1 MANVNSVSMSG
12 VVDDDPALMRTLE
25 GREILAFT
33 LRVGGRSEDGDGTVV
48 GFDNFVACRVQDGR
62 AAALERVIR
71 RGSHVMLSGTVRQ
84 TRRIGTAQVR
94 PDAHARVI
102 VEQIDVTDAP
112 CSGTTMREAIGLN
125 GYGRGRQGEGEGD
138 ETA

>member
-1 MANVNSVSMSG
+1 MANVNSVSLSG

-94 PDAHARVI
+94 PDAHVRVI

-112 CSGTTMREAIGLN
+112 CSGTTMRETLGLN
-125 GYGRGRQGEGEGD
+125 GYGRGRQGEEGD

>member
-1 MANVNSVSMSG
+1 MANVNSVSLSG

-25 GREILAFT
+25 GKEILAFT
-33 LRVGGRSEDGDGTVV
+33 LRVGEHVEEYDDGTILVV
-48 GFDNFVACRVQDGR
+48 DNFVACRVEDGR
-62 AAALERVIR
+62 AATLERLVR
-71 RGSHVMLSGTVRQ
+71 RGSHVALSGTVRQ

-102 VEQIDVTDAP
+102 VDTIDVVDAP

-125 GYGRGRQGEGEGD
+125 GYGRD
-138 ETA
+138 EPGAACS